1 MKNNKIL
8 IITVLT
14 AIILCSL
21 LSGCDDSYDQTST
34 NVFKY
39 AVIESGE
46 YCIIHEIDWEYSDY
60 GLIRMKTECCGNVIK
75 TNNVVLYK
83 EIPNLNG
90 ITKCGEME

>member
-8 IITVLT
+8 IITVLIV
-14 AIILCSL
+14 IILCLL

-46 YCIIHEIDWEYSDY
+46 CCIIHEVDWRSVDY
-60 GLIRMKTECCGNVIK
+60 GTIRIKTKCCCNVIEA
-75 TNNVVLYK
+75 TTIVLYK
-83 EIPNLNG
+83 EMPNLNG
-90 ITKCGEME
+90 ITKCWEEK